1 MDERIGLVVEN
12 PSGHTRLVA
21 SEENT
26 GRPAAIKDSQSKAS
40 DNGTLYVGRARGNP
54 IEEFERVA
62 EEERTKLD
70 LQFQGLRKDYDS
82 NYRKDIL
89 IKEAE
94 NMRQLD
100 TALEKTHDTF
110 CTYDA
115 NGGSSHGDEALK
127 QSIHSYDVNAKNSV
141 EYHAGGPSLLPKE
154 YESQTQGSDWLERMK
169 QQDEQMKKAIDEN
182 NATVFKTS

>member
-1 MDERIGLVVEN
+1 M
-12 PSGHTRLVA
+12 
-21 SEENT
+21 
-26 GRPAAIKDSQSKAS
+26 
-40 DNGTLYVGRARGNP
+40 
-54 IEEFERVA
+54 
-62 EEERTKLD
+62 
-70 LQFQGLRKDYDS
+70 LQ
-82 NYRKDIL
+82 
-89 IKEAE
+89 EAE